1 MKKKF
6 MMLLLSAM
14 MVTGSMSIAHAA
26 EPDEDIA
33 DEIIDVSD
41 EKLTVYDGE
50 EIAPRMDS
58 LKRLFTMEYKNLL
71 KNERVTTTLKGSA
84 YSFDPKDIKTKSLHI
99 TVTPDT
105 NKSTDTCSL
114 RVGVGYPTG
123 GGFIENN
130 YITISSYYGGSSDL
144 AVDEKHID
152 YTQRQYG
159 FVRNS
164 SRQGS
169 AYGSVQFDAY
179 VDW

>member
-6 MMLLLSAM
+6 MMMLLSAM
-14 MVTGSMSIAHAA
+14 IVMGSMSIAHAA

-71 KNERVTTTLKGSA
+71 KNERVTTTLNGSA
-84 YSFDPKDIKTKSLHI
+84 YSSDPKDIKTKSLHI

-114 RVGVGYPTG
+114 KVGVGYPTG
-123 GGFIENN
+123 NDFIENN
-130 YITISSYYGGSSDL
+130 YVTMSSYYGGSSDL

-159 FVRNS
+159 FVRNTS
-164 SRQGS
+164 QGS

>member
-114 RVGVGYPTG
+114 RVGVGYPTA
-123 GGFIENN
+123 N
-130 YITISSYYGGSSDL
+130 
-144 AVDEKHID
+144 
-152 YTQRQYG
+152 
-159 FVRNS
+159 
-164 SRQGS
+164 
-169 AYGSVQFDAY
+169 
-179 VDW
+179 